1 MTEHLHEALRPWAVA
16 PEVNRAM
23 RAMHREARAAGV
35 AAAPL
40 AFVVLLGGAIPP
52 ETVTAGAWRNVEGR
66 RVAVVDL
73 ETARDL
79 ATGRDPADV
88 LRDIGRPPPRGAAW
102 CLALDATGGCH
113 LWATPLVFNQ
123 ANAAGGDA

>member
-1 MTEHLHEALRPWAVA
+1 MTVVTLRHA
-16 PEVNRAM
+16 RGGGG
-23 RAMHREARAAGV
+23 ARAAGARGV
-35 AAAPL
+35 RR
-40 AFVVLLGGAIPP
+40 GG
-52 ETVTAGAWRNVEGR
+52 

-73 ETARDL
+73 ATARDL
-79 ATGRDPADV
+79 ATGREPPDV